1 MKVLLDEQIDF
12 RMKATLRGFSVQTLH
27 DVGWIGL
34 KNGALREMLNANG
47 FDLFITAD
55 KNLPFQ
61 QNFSKINF
69 TLVLLDL
76 PTLLWQHQQ
85 LFVPSITSLLK
96 NPPSPLPIVVHI
108 GLQGLSKG
116 RKINALKKLLPP
128 SDILF
133 IT

>member
-1 MKVLLDEQIDF
+1 MKVLLDEQMDL
-12 RMKATLRGFSVQTLH
+12 RMKSALKGFPVQTLH

-34 KNGALREMLNANG
+34 KNGALRERLNANN
-47 FDLFITAD
+47 FDIFITAD

-85 LFVPSITSLLK
+85 LFVSPIASLLQK
-96 NPPSPLPIVVHI
+96 PPSPLPKVIHLSV
-108 GLQGLSKG
+108 QGVSKG
-116 RKINALKKLLPP
+116 KKIKALKKLA